1 MAYSEERNLFFALG
15 DGKNRI
21 LNGFSFWER
30 IFRNQGHILFSSKT
44 PNIFIS
50 QYIRTLPA
58 CFFNHK
64 WYFFQ
69 ETDRIAKRLP

>member
-50 QYIRTLPA
+50 QYI
-58 CFFNHK
+58 
-64 WYFFQ
+64 
-69 ETDRIAKRLP
+69 